1 MARRVRFPASRKRAM
16 IGLDYRRGVQETL
29 CQRRS
34 VLACWARRWYDLAA
48 SSDREVPRPLG
59 RNSMITWLSAG
70 EGLVAAAIAVI
81 GSAFTFSANRRAQ
94 YDHVLALTAE
104 SASSPIADDRHTIGK
119 VFEPPSKLPADRP
132 VVLTQDEI
140 AALFR
145 VLWYVQRVDA
155 LYASL
160 HPPFWVKR
168 IGRAQALLLDSVSA
182 DLEAW
187 QGYVVLDLE
196 DPDSQQVVAT
206 SSARGLW
213 HLSEAYERL
222 RAQRAHNPGP

>member
-1 MARRVRFPASRKRAM
+1 
-16 IGLDYRRGVQETL
+16 
-29 CQRRS
+29 
-34 VLACWARRWYDLAA
+34 
-48 SSDREVPRPLG
+48 
-59 RNSMITWLSAG
+59 MITWLSAG

-81 GSAFTFSANRRAQ
+81 GSVFTFTANRRAQ
-94 YDHVLALTAE
+94 YDRVLALTAE
-104 SASSPIADDRHTIGK
+104 SASSPIADDRHIIGT
-119 VFEPPSKLPADRP
+119 VFEPSSKLPGGRP

-160 HPPFWVKR
+160 HPPPWGRR
-168 IGRAQALLLDSVSA
+168 IGRAQALLLGSIGA

-187 QGYVVLDLE
+187 QGYVAMDLE
-196 DPDSQQVVAT
+196 DPDSHQVVVT

-222 RAQRAHNPGP
+222 CGQREHNSG